1 MKKSPIENHK
11 EKDVQLLRKVMLG
24 IINDDEAT
32 KKDRTEAAKL
42 LARMHHAL
50 QVDRTTVKATA
61 KTDALPKKT
70 KEDLND
76 RVNQL
81 LGHLEGSGSNQGA
94 VS

>member
-11 EKDVQLLRKVMLG
+11 EKDVQLLRTTMLS
-24 IINDDEAT
+24 IINDEDAT

-61 KTDALPKKT
+61 KTEALPKKT
-70 KEDLND
+70 KEELND
-76 RVNQL
+76 RVNEL
-81 LGHLEGSGSNQGA
+81 LGHLEGPGTGSGA